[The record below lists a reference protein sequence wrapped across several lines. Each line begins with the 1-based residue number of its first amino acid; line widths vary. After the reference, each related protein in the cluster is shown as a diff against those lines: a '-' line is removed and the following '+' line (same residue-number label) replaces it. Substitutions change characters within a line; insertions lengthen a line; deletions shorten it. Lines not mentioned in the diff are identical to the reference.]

1 MKIPAKSRNSKI
13 DLVKALMNL
22 FVCGIKVRSSTLT
35 LFSVINMLLI
45 LAILAIA
52 VMAFCCLSLGYQAE

>member
-1 MKIPAKSRNSKI
+1 
-13 DLVKALMNL
+13 MNL
-22 FVCGIKVRSSTLT
+22 FVCGIKVRSSALT

-45 LAILAIA
+45 LAILAIE